1 MRIAVVTDQ
10 KRALLLQNEEGIL
23 EDEIKASVSK
33 AVAKV
38 LSKDY
43 DVIELMMTEDFLT
56 VLENERIGLVFN
68 LCNGIEGESRISA
81 LPFLLDYAKIPYTGA
96 GPVPHG
102 LAYNKIYSG
111 HIFKGAGIPT
121 PSFYTVNSP
130 EEVKDL
136 TLNYPVLV
144 KPKDEGSSRGIHDD
158 SLVYNEEAL
167 ILKIKENLENY
178 NPPMMI
184 TEYIEGREFTVG
196 VLGEGENIRV
206 LPILEIDF
214 SNLPSNLNKI
224 YSFEAKY
231 VFDSYVKYHLPAR
244 LEDDLRE
251 KIETIAKKAF
261 NSLDLRDYSRIDFRV
276 KDGIPYVIEINS
288 LPGLHKESSDIV
300 KMAKAAGLSYD
311 DLILTIAQNGI
322 ERAKS
327 IKENTDQN
335 MKSSV

>member
-1 MRIAVVTDQ
+1 
-10 KRALLLQNEEGIL
+10 
-23 EDEIKASVSK
+23 
-33 AVAKV
+33 
-38 LSKDY
+38 
-43 DVIELMMTEDFLT
+43 
-56 VLENERIGLVFN
+56 
-68 LCNGIEGESRISA
+68 
-81 LPFLLDYAKIPYTGA
+81 
-96 GPVPHG
+96 
-102 LAYNKIYSG
+102 
-111 HIFKGAGIPT
+111 
-121 PSFYTVNSP
+121 
-130 EEVKDL
+130 
-136 TLNYPVLV
+136 
-144 KPKDEGSSRGIHDD
+144 
-158 SLVYNEEAL
+158 
-167 ILKIKENLENY
+167 
-178 NPPMMI
+178 MMI

>member
-56 VLENERIGLVFN
+56 VLENERVDLVFN

-276 KDGIPYVIEINS
+276 KDGVPYVIEINS

>member
-23 EDEIKASVSK
+23 EDEIKATVSK

-56 VLENERIGLVFN
+56 VLENERVDLVFN

>member
-10 KRALLLQNEEGIL
+10 KRASLLQNEEGIL

-38 LSKDY
+38 LSKQH
-43 DVIELMMTEDFLT
+43 DVIELMMTDNFLT
-56 VLENERIGLVFN
+56 VLEKEKVDLVFN

-81 LPFLLDYAKIPYTGA
+81 LPFLLDYAKIAYTGA

-121 PSFYTVNSP
+121 PSFYTVNSA
-130 EEVKDL
+130 EEIKSL
-136 TLNYPVLV
+136 KLNYPVLV

-167 ILKIKENLENY
+167 FLKIKENLVNY

-196 VLGEGENIRV
+196 VLGEGENIKV

-214 SNLPSNLNKI
+214 TNLPSNLNKI

-231 VFDSYVKYHLPAR
+231 VFESYVKYHLPAR
-244 LEDDLRE
+244 LEDELKE
-251 KIETIAKKAF
+251 KIETMAKKAF

-300 KMAKAAGLSYD
+300 KMAFKAGLSYE
-311 DLILTIAQNGI
+311 DLIMTIAQNGLN
-322 ERAKS
+322 RANINNRNK
-327 IKENTDQN
+327 DQE
-335 MKSSV
+335 MKTPV